1 MPNRTGGVVD
11 QSQFSRRAFL
21 GLGAIAGASLALDP
35 TTPLGAMPG
44 PNSTPA
50 QPAPSDRVR
59 FGIVGVGMQGSGLL
73 GTAITIPGVECAAAA
88 DLYDGRHTLAREI
101 TNKPDLP
108 VTRRYQ
114 QLLDDKNIDAI
125 IAAVPDHWHKQIV
138 VDALSAGKDVYCEKP
153 MSHSAAD
160 GVAMLD
166 AAQKSGRIVQIG
178 SQRVSSPL
186 CAKARDM
193 IASGM
198 LGELTLVEGWNGRN
212 DPTGAWQYP
221 PPLDLSPAT
230 LDWDTWL
237 GTAPKRAFDP
247 VRFAGWRA
255 WKEYGTG
262 VAGDL
267 LVHLISGMMFMLD
280 LNVPPTSTSAVG
292 GIRRWKDGRNM
303 PDVHAA
309 VYDYGGLP
317 VYMRLNLGTEMPE
330 AYRIQGSKGVMEVTG
345 NTITFTS
352 QPGTDLNP
360 SYYSGG
366 FPKAMREEYVKR
378 WHEQNDLRVARER
391 IAETTVIKGGNID
404 LDRLHLANFFD
415 AVRSRKP
422 VVEDAKF
429 GHHAAL
435 ACHMA
440 NEAYFRGGTVRWDA
454 GTRSIKA

>member
-1 MPNRTGGVVD
+1 MEGAGV
-11 QSQFSRRAFL
+11 L
-21 GLGAIAGASLALDP
+21 ENAIAL
-35 TTPLGAMPG
+35 PG
-44 PNSTPA
+44 MEC
-50 QPAPSDRVR
+50 
-59 FGIVGVGMQGSGLL
+59 VG
-73 GTAITIPGVECAAAA
+73 AA
-88 DLYDGRHTLAREI
+88 DLYDGRHLLARQI
-101 TNKPDLP
+101 TGNSQLP
-108 VTRRYQ
+108 VTRKYQ
-114 QLLDDKNIDAI
+114 ELLDRKDIDCI
-125 IAAVPDHWHKQIV
+125 LAAVPDHWHMRVV
-138 VDALSAGKDVYCEKP
+138 VDSCNAGKDIYCEKP
-153 MSHSAAD
+153 MSHTIPQGFEMAEAAERN
-160 GVAMLD
+160 
-166 AAQKSGRIVQIG
+166 KRIVQIG
-178 SQRVSSPL
+178 SQRVSAPL
-186 CAKARDM
+186 CAKAREM
-193 IASGM
+193 IAGGM
-198 LGELTLVEGWNGRN
+198 LGELMLVEGWNGRN
-212 DPTGAWQYP
+212 EPNGAWQYP
-221 PPLDLSPAT
+221 PPLDLSPAN

-280 LNVPPTSTSAVG
+280 LNAPPTSASAVG

-309 VYDYGGLP
+309 IYDYGGVP

-330 AYRIQGSKGVMEVTG
+330 TYRIQGSKGLMEVTG

-366 FPKAMREEYVKR
+366 FPKAMREAYVKQ

-440 NEAYFRGGTVRWDA
+440 NEAYFRGGTVRWDE